1 MIFTEGVSIA
11 FLPPCGS
18 VSTTGAL
25 LHLVAAGAP
34 CSRVPTPADG
44 VAPPAAC
51 FGVAPCQSITL
62 CSRPAPTVMREGDN
76 GDSALDMEV
85 AGEGA
90 LVVVRGGEELYV
102 DVFLPLLPQHVATS
116 TTMMMTMVCLPWGHR
131 LKLPP
136 SLWSLIDQGGSSVA
150 RERSCK
156 LRRIFDVL

>member
-1 MIFTEGVSIA
+1 VFQ
-11 FLPPCGS
+11 
-18 VSTTGAL
+18 L
-25 LHLVAAGAP
+25 LFYHRA
-34 CSRVPTPADG
+34 
-44 VAPPAAC
+44 AAC
-51 FGVAPCQSITL
+51 RRQVRCFIWWLLGHRAHVCPRQRMVSPHPRRVLVWRLVNPSLSAPV
-62 CSRPAPTVMREGDN
+62 PAPAVMKEGDN

-150 RERSCK
+150 RQRSCK